1 MRFINK
7 FADYWRQVCRRSP
20 AMYNYSRSPRFYAE
34 REVSIKNMKKEVKEV
49 SSVVNLIRV
58 GMNFPL

>member
-20 AMYNYSRSPRFYAE
+20 VMSNYSRSPGFYAE

-58 GMNFPL
+58 GKNCPL